1 MHFLVCVTCPYR
13 TDTLHIARA
22 CVAVASRYRYF
33 GKLVAAAT
41 RSSTTAKY
49 DAVIARLLAIMPTEQ
64 PQQASA
70 AGGSGSGH
78 VARLG
83 GLLGTANNDSGSSTP
98 CGPATA
104 SIDRTAT
111 TSTTNTVAAAA
122 GVLERMLKGSAAGA
136 AGSDAAAAAD
146 SNYVLVRSGEHDK
159 VTSMCFLPPPDSL
172 SAAACVWWAVN
183 DRLEFYSGATQ
194 STTSFAAAA
203 VERAAITA
211 LTLDSAGNVWGGT
224 AKGTVFMRQRTNW
237 QQVGG
242 ANACVGAAVAEEVVC
257 RCSGSTAGGRPLRF
271 REQLPAVRWQS

>member
-1 MHFLVCVTCPYR
+1 VHV
-13 TDTLHIARA
+13 ARPGG
-22 CVAVASRYRYF
+22 VAVASRYRYF

-64 PQQASA
+64 PQQGSA

-83 GLLGTANNDSGSSTP
+83 GLLGSANNDSGSSTP
-98 CGPATA
+98 RGAATA
-104 SIDRTAT
+104 SIDRVAT
-111 TSTTNTVAAAA
+111 TSSPNAVAAAA

-136 AGSDAAAAAD
+136 AGSAAAAD
-146 SNYVLVRSGEHDK
+146 SSCVLVRSGEHDK

-172 SAAACVWWAVN
+172 SAAACVWWAIN

-194 STTSFAAAA
+194 STTSFAAPA
-203 VERAAITA
+203 VERSAITA

-237 QQVGG
+237 QQVRG
-242 ANACVGAAVAEEVVC
+242 AQACVGTTGAC
-257 RCSGSTAGGRPLRF
+257 CCNNSTAGGRPLGCR
-271 REQLPAVRWQS
+271 QHLGGAVMCSS